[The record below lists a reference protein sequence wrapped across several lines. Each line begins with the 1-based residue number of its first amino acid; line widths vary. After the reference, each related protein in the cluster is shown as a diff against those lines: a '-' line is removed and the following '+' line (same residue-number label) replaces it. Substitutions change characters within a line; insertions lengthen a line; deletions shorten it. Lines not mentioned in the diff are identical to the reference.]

1 MAKLEKKRRRIV
13 VRNSSIHGRGV
24 FALRRIP
31 KGTRIIEYKGKLI
44 TDKEAD
50 RRYSRMHE
58 HSPHT
63 MLFSLEGGWVIDA
76 TRRGNSA
83 RWINHSCAP
92 NCEIEE
98 EGQPDF
104 HRIAPR
110 YPPRATNLLTTTT
123 CRSARSTPRRRSAST
138 PAFAARGAAAARCS
152 AKKSEITGSIYS
164 AIQIVLSEAVVEPLN
179 ICFEPVFQP

>member
-50 RRYSRMHE
+50 RRYSRVHE

-92 NCEIEE
+92 NCDIEE
-98 EGQPDF
+98 EGRRIFIESRRDIQPGDELT
-104 HRIAPR
+104 
-110 YPPRATNLLTTTT
+110 YDYNLQIGEKHTKTAKREHACFCGTRR
-123 CRSARSTPRRRSAST
+123 CRGTML
-138 PAFAARGAAAARCS
+138 G
-152 AKKSEITGSIYS
+152 E
-164 AIQIVLSEAVVEPLN
+164 EE
-179 ICFEPVFQP
+179 

>member
-1 MAKLEKKRRRIV
+1 

-50 RRYSRMHE
+50 RRYSRVHE

-92 NCEIEE
+92 NCDIEE
-98 EGQPDF
+98 EGRRIFIESRRDIQPGDELTYDYNLQIGEK
-104 HRIAPR
+104 HT
-110 YPPRATNLLTTTT
+110 RAAKREHACFCGSRR
-123 CRSARSTPRRRSAST
+123 CRGTML
-138 PAFAARGAAAARCS
+138 G
-152 AKKSEITGSIYS
+152 E
-164 AIQIVLSEAVVEPLN
+164 EE
-179 ICFEPVFQP
+179 E

>member
-24 FALRRIP
+24 FALRHIP

-98 EGQPDF
+98 EGQ
-104 HRIAPR
+104 RIFIEAR
-110 YPPRATNLLTTTT
+110 RDIRLGDELTYDYNLQIGEKHTKTAKREHACFCGARR
-123 CRSARSTPRRRSAST
+123 CRGTML
-138 PAFAARGAAAARCS
+138 G
-152 AKKSEITGSIYS
+152 E
-164 AIQIVLSEAVVEPLN
+164 EE
-179 ICFEPVFQP
+179 

>member
-1 MAKLEKKRRRIV
+1 MPEAGNKRRRIAV
-13 VRNSSIHGRGV
+13 HNSPIHGRGV

-31 KGTRIIEYKGKLI
+31 KGVRIIEYKGKLI

-58 HSPHT
+58 NSPHT
-63 MLFSLEGGWVIDA
+63 MLFSLDGGLVIDA

-98 EGQPDF
+98 EG
-104 HRIAPR
+104 HRIFIDAR
-110 YPPRATNLLTTTT
+110 RDIRAGEELTYDYNLQIGEKHTKKAQREHACFCKARR
-123 CRSARSTPRRRSAST
+123 CRGTML
-138 PAFAARGAAAARCS
+138 G
-152 AKKSEITGSIYS
+152 E
-164 AIQIVLSEAVVEPLN
+164 EE
-179 ICFEPVFQP
+179 

>member
-13 VRNSSIHGRGV
+13 VCNSSIHGRGV

-98 EGQPDF
+98 EGQ
-104 HRIAPR
+104 RIFIEAR
-110 YPPRATNLLTTTT
+110 RDIRLGDELTYDYNLQIGEKHTKAAKREHACFCRARR
-123 CRSARSTPRRRSAST
+123 CRGTML
-138 PAFAARGAAAARCS
+138 G
-152 AKKSEITGSIYS
+152 E
-164 AIQIVLSEAVVEPLN
+164 EE
-179 ICFEPVFQP
+179 

>member
-1 MAKLEKKRRRIV
+1 MAKIEKKRRRIV

-50 RRYSRMHE
+50 RRYSRVHE

-92 NCEIEE
+92 NCDIEE
-98 EGQPDF
+98 EGRRIFIESRRDIQPGDELTYDYNLQIGEKHTKAAKREHACF
-104 HRIAPR
+104 C
-110 YPPRATNLLTTTT
+110 RARR
-123 CRSARSTPRRRSAST
+123 CRGTML
-138 PAFAARGAAAARCS
+138 G
-152 AKKSEITGSIYS
+152 E
-164 AIQIVLSEAVVEPLN
+164 EE
-179 ICFEPVFQP
+179 

>member
-98 EGQPDF
+98 EGQ
-104 HRIAPR
+104 RIFIEAR
-110 YPPRATNLLTTTT
+110 RDIRLGDELTYDYNLQIGEKHTKTAKREHACFCGARR
-123 CRSARSTPRRRSAST
+123 CRGTML
-138 PAFAARGAAAARCS
+138 G
-152 AKKSEITGSIYS
+152 E
-164 AIQIVLSEAVVEPLN
+164 EE
-179 ICFEPVFQP
+179 

>member
-104 HRIAPR
+104 HRSAPR
-110 YPPRATNLLTTTT
+110 YPPRRRTYLRLQPADRREAHQGGETRARLLL
-123 CRSARSTPRRRSAST
+123 RRAALPRHDARRR
-138 PAFAARGAAAARCS
+138 RVR
-152 AKKSEITGSIYS
+152 
-164 AIQIVLSEAVVEPLN
+164 
-179 ICFEPVFQP
+179 

>member
-1 MAKLEKKRRRIV
+1 M
-13 VRNSSIHGRGV
+13 RNSSIHGRGV

-98 EGQPDF
+98 EGQ
-104 HRIAPR
+104 RIFIEAR
-110 YPPRATNLLTTTT
+110 RDIRLGDELTYDYNLQIGEKHTKAAKREHACFCRARR
-123 CRSARSTPRRRSAST
+123 CRGTML
-138 PAFAARGAAAARCS
+138 G
-152 AKKSEITGSIYS
+152 E
-164 AIQIVLSEAVVEPLN
+164 EE
-179 ICFEPVFQP
+179 

>member
-50 RRYSRMHE
+50 RRYSRVHE

-83 RWINHSCAP
+83 RWINHSCQP
-92 NCEIEE
+92 NCEIADKGHKIFIDARRDIRAGEELTYDYNLQIGEKHTKKAKREHACFCKTRRCRGTMLGEE
-98 EGQPDF
+98 E
-104 HRIAPR
+104 
-110 YPPRATNLLTTTT
+110 
-123 CRSARSTPRRRSAST
+123 
-138 PAFAARGAAAARCS
+138 
-152 AKKSEITGSIYS
+152 
-164 AIQIVLSEAVVEPLN
+164 
-179 ICFEPVFQP
+179 

>member
-1 MAKLEKKRRRIV
+1 MPDKRKLGRRIA
-13 VRNSSIHGRGV
+13 VRNSPIHGRGV

-63 MLFSLEGGWVIDA
+63 MLFSIEGGLVIDA
-76 TRRGNSA
+76 TRHGNSA
-83 RWINHSCAP
+83 RWINHSCRP

-98 EGQPDF
+98 EGNRVFIDAG
-104 HRIAPR
+104 RDI
-110 YPPRATNLLTTTT
+110 RAGEELTYDYNLQIGEKHTKKAQREHACYCGSRG
-123 CRSARSTPRRRSAST
+123 CRGTML
-138 PAFAARGAAAARCS
+138 G
-152 AKKSEITGSIYS
+152 E
-164 AIQIVLSEAVVEPLN
+164 EE
-179 ICFEPVFQP
+179 

>member
-50 RRYSRMHE
+50 RRYSRVHE

-92 NCEIEE
+92 NCDIAE
-98 EGQPDF
+98 EGQ
-104 HRIAPR
+104 RIFIEAR
-110 YPPRATNLLTTTT
+110 RDIRLGDELTYDYNLQIGEKHTKTAKREHACFCGARR
-123 CRSARSTPRRRSAST
+123 CRGTML
-138 PAFAARGAAAARCS
+138 G
-152 AKKSEITGSIYS
+152 E
-164 AIQIVLSEAVVEPLN
+164 EE
-179 ICFEPVFQP
+179 